1 MTLEVTDLTVS
12 IGGRTVVDGLS
23 LTVGDGQR
31 LGLIGESGSGKSLT
45 ILSLIGLAP
54 EEATVTGSV
63 RLDGAE
69 LLTMPPRELARRRG
83 SDVAMVFQDPRTAL
97 NPLHTIGR
105 QIGEPLRIHDGL
117 SKKAALAR
125 AVEAAREVGLP
136 DPETIVDLYPHQLSG
151 GQRQRVGIAMALIA
165 RPALLLADE
174 PTTALDVTT
183 QADILALLERLV
195 DERGM
200 SLVFVTH
207 DLAVLAQ
214 ITTDVVV
221 LHEGRAVESGPITRI
236 LHSPDHPV
244 TRGLVSAAR
253 DTTWSAS

>member
-1 MTLEVTDLTVS
+1 MTLEVTGLTVE
-12 IGGRTVVDGLS
+12 IGGRVVVDDLS
-23 LTVGDGQR
+23 FTVADGQR

-45 ILSLIGLAP
+45 VLSLIGLAP

-63 RLDGAE
+63 RLDGDE
-69 LLTMPPRELARRRG
+69 VLALSERQRAALRG
-83 SDVAMVFQDPRTAL
+83 AQVAVVFQDPQTAL

-105 QIGEPLRIHDGL
+105 QIGEPLRIHEGL
-117 SKKAALAR
+117 SKKAARDR
-125 AVEAAREVGLP
+125 AIEAAHEVGLP
-136 DPETIVDLYPHQLSG
+136 DPSTIVDLYPHQLSG
-151 GQRQRVGIAMALIA
+151 GQRQRVGIATALIS
-165 RPALLLADE
+165 RPSLLLADE

-183 QADILALLERLV
+183 QSEILDLLQRLV

-221 LHEGRAVESGPITRI
+221 LSGGRSVESGPIAGI
-236 LHSPDHPV
+236 LHSPVHPV
-244 TRGLVSAAR
+244 TQSLVAAAR